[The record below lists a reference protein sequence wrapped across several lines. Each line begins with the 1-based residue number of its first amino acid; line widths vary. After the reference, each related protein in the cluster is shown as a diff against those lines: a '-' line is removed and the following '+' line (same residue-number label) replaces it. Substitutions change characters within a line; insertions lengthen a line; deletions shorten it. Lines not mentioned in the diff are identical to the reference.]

1 MAQLLI
7 HAEPGDVITA
17 ADWNL
22 VVDAINELLQSGQ
35 TTGIKLAAMLPLGT
49 VDQPVKIGQLVQ
61 LTGQGFGFSI
71 GQSKVIFDAPLQGG
85 TQTVTVLRANML
97 EGSSDERLLFIMPPI
112 PTIPQIGAPTTMRV
126 SNGLAEDHRS
136 VYVAPVVI
144 NLTGDIFV
152 SWRADTA
159 PNPNPNPLQ
168 SGAGKSAE
176 FHYKL
181 QTGINMP
188 ATFTLSADL
197 LNATVTVPPSLV
209 SSIEFRD
216 EQDNVI
222 SSKQVDMGKS
232 ESRNIRVRIPE
243 IPSTFATQSFSLKVT
258 ATSGPVT
265 GADQRTFTVGAQVQP
280 PDPNIQVIQGMPV
293 VFDTISGN
301 VDSSTANGRLEGAT
315 IKLKPQKQMVIG
327 FDVKLLKAGSY
338 DITMQPKP
346 GNTLTGW
353 LREVI
358 DTQNPLPVAKDDDQV
373 AKLIQMG
380 VTANPG
386 AVASGGF
393 VFRIKRQGATNDWF
407 KEFDVQLL

>member
-1 MAQLLI
+1 MAQLLV

-22 VVDAINELLQSGQ
+22 VVDAINELLQAGQ

-49 VDQPVKIGQLVQ
+49 IDQPVKIGQLVQ

-71 GQSKVIFDAPLQGG
+71 GQSKVIFTAPLQGG

-112 PTIPQIGAPTTMRV
+112 PNIPQIGAPTTMRV
-126 SNGLAEDHRS
+126 NNGLAEDHRS

-152 SWRADTA
+152 NWRADAA

-168 SGAGKSAE
+168 SGVGKSAV
-176 FHYKL
+176 FNYRL
-181 QTGINMP
+181 QAGTNLP
-188 ATFTLSADL
+188 ATFTLSADII
-197 LNATVTVPPSLV
+197 NATVAVPQGLV

-216 EQDNVI
+216 DLDNLI
-222 SSKQVDMGKS
+222 SSKQVEMGKS
-232 ESRNIRVRIPE
+232 ESRNIKVRIPE
-243 IPSTFATQSFSLKVT
+243 VPSTFASQSFSLKVT
-258 ATSGPVT
+258 ATSGSVT
-265 GADQRTFTVGAQVQP
+265 GTDQRTFTVGQQVQP
-280 PDPNIQVIQGMPV
+280 PDPNIQVIQGTPV
-293 VFDTISGN
+293 VFDVTSGD
-301 VDSSTANGRLEGAT
+301 VDSNPANGRLEGAT
-315 IKLKPQKQMVIG
+315 IKLKANKQMVIG
-327 FDVKLLKAGSY
+327 FDVQLLQAGNY

-353 LREVI
+353 QRDVI
-358 DTQNPLPVAKDDDQV
+358 DTQNPLPVGPNDQTSKFV
-373 AKLIQMG
+373 QIG
-380 VTANPG
+380 ITANQG

-393 VFRIKRQGATNDWF
+393 IFRIKRQGATNDWF